1 MKFEQVMNEAR
12 VDIIAGRWKKPAAR
26 NSLYNPGMIGS
37 VEDEKGNRLNN
48 DQAVA
53 ELTKLGVDLTTDTKL
68 ATIIRRVTNDPTS
81 SKENSDSSEENSDS
95 SEVSQK
101 PIVDPRKPNLGVAY
115 SDKIIRNKAK
125 KVGWG

>member
-1 MKFEQVMNEAR
+1 MKFKQVLNEAR
-12 VDIIAGRWKKPAAR
+12 VDIIAGRWNKPAAR

-48 DQAVA
+48 DQAVS

-68 ATIIRRVTNDPTS
+68 ATIIRRVTNDPIS
-81 SKENSDSSEENSDS
+81 PKENSDS

-101 PIVDPRKPNLGVAY
+101 PIVDPRKPNLGAAH
-115 SDKIIRNKAK
+115 SDKIIRSKAK